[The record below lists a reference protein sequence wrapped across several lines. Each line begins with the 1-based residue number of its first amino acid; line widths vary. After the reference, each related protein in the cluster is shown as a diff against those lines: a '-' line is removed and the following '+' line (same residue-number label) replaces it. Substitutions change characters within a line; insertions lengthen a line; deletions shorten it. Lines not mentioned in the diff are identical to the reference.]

1 VGSNP
6 TLSAKQSAFMLRISE
21 GSGTVLRRRGVCVF
35 CFAVSVLVVC
45 ALHAVTA
52 LAQTYPLRPVRLVV
66 PYPPGGATDFTAREI
81 SQALT
86 EAMGQQFVVD
96 NRSGAGGT
104 VGHYLVTKAAP
115 DGYTLVVGTFG
126 GLVTGPALL
135 GPQVPY
141 DPERDFVPIG
151 LVVHT
156 PWALVVNPNVPAK
169 TVKEL
174 IDLAK
179 AAPGKLS
186 YASTGTGTP
195 NHLGMVLL
203 LIHAGINMV
212 HVPYR
217 SAGQIT
223 VDLISG
229 QVQSVFSGVP
239 QILPHVKTG
248 RLRVIGVG
256 HPTRLNA
263 LPDVPAIAETV
274 PGFNN
279 SGYYGLLAP
288 LGTPRPLVDKING
301 ELRKAFGTPDMA
313 RRLEGNGLVATT
325 STPEEFGALIH
336 KDLALWRKVI
346 KSAGVMP
353 E

>member
-1 VGSNP
+1 MAYSFFVVMA
-6 TLSAKQSAFMLRISE
+6 LSLAA
-21 GSGTVLRRRGVCVF
+21 
-35 CFAVSVLVVC
+35 
-45 ALHAVTA
+45 ALPPPAQ
-52 LAQTYPLRPVRLVV
+52 AQTYPARPVRLVV

-81 SQALT
+81 AQALS
-86 EAMGQQFVVD
+86 ESMGQQFVVD
-96 NRSGAGGT
+96 NRSGAAGT
-104 VGHYLVTKAAP
+104 MGHSIVAKAAP

-126 GLVTGPALL
+126 GLVTGPALMGTQL
-135 GPQVPY
+135 PY
-141 DPERDFVPIG
+141 DPENDFVAIG
-151 LVVHT
+151 LAVHT
-156 PWALVVNPNVPAK
+156 PWALVLNPTVPAK
-169 TVKEL
+169 SVKEL

-179 AAPGKLS
+179 AAPGKLN

-203 LIHAGINMV
+203 LMHAGINMV

-239 QILPHVKTG
+239 QILPHAKAG

-256 HPTRLNA
+256 HPVRLSA

-288 LGTPRPLVDKING
+288 PHTPRVLIDRLNG
-301 ELRKAFGTPDMA
+301 ELKKAFDAPE
-313 RRLEGNGLVATT
+313 RVKRLEGHGLVA
-325 STPEEFGALIH
+325 STGTPQEFSALIK
-336 KDLALWRKVI
+336 KDLVLWRKVV
-346 KSAGVMP
+346 KDAGITP
-353 E
+353 D

>member
-1 VGSNP
+1 MIGSH
-6 TLSAKQSAFMLRISE
+6 
-21 GSGTVLRRRGVCVF
+21 GVRATMRTAMHTAIACIIG
-35 CFAVSVLVVC
+35 AC
-45 ALHAVTA
+45 ALPVA
-52 LAQTYPLRPVRLVV
+52 LAAEQSYPLRPVRLVV

-81 SQALT
+81 AQALS
-86 EAMGQQFVVD
+86 ESMGQQFVVD
-96 NRSGAGGT
+96 NRSGAAGT
-104 VGHYLVTKAAP
+104 MGHTIVAKAAP

-126 GLVTGPALL
+126 GLVTGPALMGAQL
-135 GPQVPY
+135 PY
-141 DPERDFVPIG
+141 DPEKDFVAIG
-151 LVVHT
+151 LAVHT
-156 PWALVVNPNVPAK
+156 PWALVLNPAVPAK
-169 TVKEL
+169 SVKEL

-179 AAPGKLS
+179 ASPGKLN

-203 LIHAGINMV
+203 LMHAGINMH

-248 RLRVIGVG
+248 RLRAIGVG
-256 HPTRLNA
+256 HPSRLNA

-288 LGTPRPLVDKING
+288 PHTPRALVERLNA
-301 ELRKAFGTPDMA
+301 ELTKAFRAPEMVK
-313 RRLEGNGLVATT
+313 RLEVQGLVA
-325 STPEEFGALIH
+325 SAGTPQEFAALIRR
-336 KDLALWRKVI
+336 DLVLWRRIVKE
-346 KSAGVMP
+346 AGVKP
-353 E
+353 ET

>member
-1 VGSNP
+1 MMHRYAI
-6 TLSAKQSAFMLRISE
+6 TAALL
-21 GSGTVLRRRGVCVF
+21 L
-35 CFAVSVLVVC
+35 FADC
-45 ALHAVTA
+45 GMAADA
-52 LAQTYPLRPVRLVV
+52 PAQGYPLRPVRLVV

-81 SQALT
+81 AQVLS
-86 EAMGQQFVVD
+86 ESMGQQFVVD
-96 NRSGAGGT
+96 NRSGAAGSM
-104 VGHYLVTKAAP
+104 GHHIVAKAAP

-126 GLVTGPALL
+126 GLVSGPALM
-135 GPQVPY
+135 GAQIPY
-141 DPERDFVPIG
+141 DPEKDFAPIG

-169 TVKEL
+169 NVREL
-174 IDLAK
+174 IDIAK
-179 AAPGKLS
+179 AAPGKYN

-203 LIHAGINMV
+203 LVNANINML

-248 RLRVIGVG
+248 RLRAIGVG
-256 HPTRLNA
+256 HPVRLNA
-263 LPDVPAIAETV
+263 LPDVQAIAEV
-274 PGFNN
+274 IPGFNN

-288 LGTPRPLVDKING
+288 LHTPRALIERLNG
-301 ELRKAFGTPDMA
+301 ELKKAFTAPEMVK
-313 RRLEGNGLVATT
+313 RLEGNGLVA
-325 STPEEFGALIH
+325 STGTPQEFGALIH
-336 KDLALWRKVI
+336 KDLVVWRKVI
-346 KSAGVMP
+346 KTAGVTP
-353 E
+353 D